1 MKDDYFSE
9 SFNRWWAEHDF
20 PEDLPPDVLDVCQ
33 RIAVLSFIEG
43 AAAGIDKAAQVY
55 AIGQESITETM
66 Q

>member
-1 MKDDYFSE
+1 MNDNCFKA
-9 SFNRWWAEHDF
+9 SFNRWWNEHDF
-20 PEDLPPDVLDVCQ
+20 PDDLPPDVLDVCQ

-55 AIGQESITETM
+55 AIGQERVKETL